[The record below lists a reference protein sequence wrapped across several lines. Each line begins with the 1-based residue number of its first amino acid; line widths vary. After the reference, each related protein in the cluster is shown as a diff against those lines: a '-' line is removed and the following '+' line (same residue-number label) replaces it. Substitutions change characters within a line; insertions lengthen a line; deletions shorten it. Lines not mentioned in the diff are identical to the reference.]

1 MIILI
6 AFSSVGIISAS
17 EISVNDTYV
26 AQDSSE
32 NLLAV
37 DEGGVGSNS
46 SNILSIDNVDTN
58 LDENTIGD
66 DASLSSTKIKAPDVT
81 LYYKNGTSLV
91 AQLVDEDQN
100 GLVNQTL
107 KFTISGIDYTRTTDE
122 FGYASMLINL
132 IPGDYYVNVFY
143 GGSEYFAPTETL
155 ATCTVLPTISGEDI
169 TKYYMNDTQ
178 YYATFLNGDGSP
190 LANTDVSFNINGVFY
205 TRTTNGNGVA
215 KLNINLPPKE
225 YILTAIHPVSKY
237 MYSNNITVLPTIIG
251 DDVNKVYK
259 DNNQYYATFLTG
271 DGSPLVNTDVT
282 FNINGVF
289 YNRPTN
295 ASGVAKLNINLPA
308 GEYILTAYHPIDTY
322 RLSNNVIVYASSE
335 TILETKDR
343 IFNMDDKQNINATL
357 YNGLNYVVPNQT
369 VTLTIDDNLYYA
381 TTDVNGM
388 AIFNTKLSPGDYVA
402 RFTYDGNGPYKPSK
416 VSCTINVKEGRPV
429 YYNVGNTTV
438 YYGKNETF
446 DVSIRDEYYN
456 PIVNQTIYF
465 KIGDTGK
472 TYGRITDENGTARLT
487 IKIDPGVYTMN
498 YSFNGT
504 GYQHVTDS
512 SELLVIDGSTSTL
525 TGENTTVGYDA
536 GEKFNVLLNVGGI
549 GLPYR
554 DVIFTINGVNYT
566 RTTDKNGV
574 AGIKI
579 NLLPGQYPIKYY
591 YLGEN
596 KIDSSNGESYVTVK
610 ERIATSLQWDSSTVF
625 VDESNINLF
634 VSLFDKDNNPLANK
648 KVVFTIGTK
657 IFESITD
664 NKGLAEVSIALAKG
678 KYLVSYEFEG
688 DTDYIPSVGYTEI
701 SVAESVSYNGY
712 GYWSFGADMNNI
724 DLAEFARLGTTD
736 ILLNFY
742 AFTLYGESNV
752 LSWIQTANSYG
763 IRVHIW
769 MQVFY
774 SGGSWVNPVSGGS
787 INQAYFNSVINE
799 AAYYA
804 GLNGVAGVHFDYLRY
819 PGNAYQ
825 TSGGT
830 AAITEFVRQACEAC
844 KIINPNIIMS
854 AAVMPETTDDIYY
867 YGQDIPAIGQYL
879 DVIIPMQYKGN
890 YNAGTNWLAST
901 TKWFVQNS
909 NGAKIWSGLQS
920 YVSDDNPTKLTYTE
934 LFGDAQTVLDNGAD
948 GVISF
953 RFGLSQYLN
962 FNDLDGSSYGEEVTV
977 KDVLAGANSLKDY
990 IETCWTLPA
999 KVAVGTS
1006 YYSVPQVL
1014 YMMSQAL
1021 LMIDGDIENS
1031 TIVSI
1036 KMSAPSNELFDD
1048 CYGELNLNNY
1058 INVCKSLAT
1067 YCVSNEEAPG
1077 SLSSSIGV
1085 INYKALVYAYS
1096 RILSH
1101 YYANNELP
1109 FNVLITNFLNNPNL
1123 TVNMMPSSTHASEYK
1138 YQNYTT
1144 TWLNYCPQCGY
1155 YGTLLNNPKHVSPE
1169 GELTCHFCD
1178 CDYCGVTG
1186 YEKDWGSDLRLTNL
1200 TIPVPITPG
1209 GGGDSISITNIVNGA
1224 SYVASYYLD
1233 NLDYPDYVVLPEG
1246 KYTIPQ
1252 FFFLMS
1258 KAIAQINEGNFNP
1271 ITMVDMEDP
1280 SSSGDVIDGDL
1291 TKDQYVDVLNR
1302 AANFIINEGI
1312 VPAYSRSPLGNIPYV
1327 ELVDLSSRILDY
1339 YATNGALPNS
1349 AHVIYKGQSSRTISE
1364 LSQSLIKGLTSEK
1377 AKATALFNY
1386 VRDEI
1391 AYEFYYDTQKGAEG
1405 TLASG
1410 GGNCCDQAQLLVAMA
1425 RSVGMTA
1432 RFGTGYC
1439 YFSLSGSWYG
1449 HVWAQILVDGT
1460 WYNADPTSNRNSF
1473 GVIVNWDTS
1482 SYTDRGTYD
1491 ILPY

>member
-1 MIILI
+1 M
-6 AFSSVGIISAS
+6 SVGIISAN

-66 DASLSSTKIKAPDVT
+66 GESSKGETKIKAPDIT
-81 LYYKNGTSLV
+81 LYYKNGTRFI
-91 AQLVDEDQN
+91 AQLVDEEEN
-100 GLVNQTL
+100 GLINQSL
-107 KFTISGIDYTRTTDE
+107 IFTISGVSYNRTTDV
-122 FGYASMLINL
+122 FGYASMAINL

-143 GGSEYFAPTETL
+143 AGSEYFLPTEAL

-169 TKYYMNDTQ
+169 TKYYKNDTQ
-178 YYATFLNGDGSP
+178 YYATFLKGDGTP
-190 LANTDVSFNINGVFY
+190 LANTNVTFNINGVFY
-205 TRTTNGNGVA
+205 SRPTDSNGVA
-215 KLNINLPPKE
+215 RLNINLPPND
-225 YILTAIHPVSKY
+225 YRLTAIHPDTGY
-237 MYSNNITVLPTIIG
+237 MYSNNITVLPTILSE
-251 DDVNKVYK
+251 DLVKVYK
-259 DNNQYYATFLTG
+259 DNNQYYATFLNG
-271 DGSPLVNTDVT
+271 DGTPLANTNVT

-289 YNRPTN
+289 YTRSTN
-295 ASGVAKLNINLPA
+295 GSGVARLNINLPK
-308 GEYILTAYHPIDTY
+308 GEYILTAYHPNDTY
-322 RLSNNVIVYASSE
+322 RLSNDIIVIDSSD
-335 TILETKDR
+335 TALEAKDR
-343 IFNMDDKQNINATL
+343 TFNMDDKQNINVTL
-357 YNGLNYVVPNQT
+357 YNELAYVVPDQT
-369 VTLTIDDNLYYA
+369 VALTIDGNLYYA
-381 TTDVNGM
+381 TTDANGM
-388 AIFNTKLSPGDYVA
+388 AVFNTKLNPGTYVA
-402 RFTYDGNGPYKPSK
+402 KFTYDGNGPYKSSK
-416 VSCTINVKEGRPV
+416 VSCTIKVKEGKIV
-429 YYNVGNTTV
+429 YYTLGNTTM
-438 YYGKNETF
+438 YYGKKETF
-446 DVSIRDEYYN
+446 DLTLCDEFYK
-456 PIVNQTIYF
+456 PLVNQTVYF
-465 KIGDTGK
+465 KIGDKGK
-472 TYGRITDENGTARLT
+472 TYERITDENGTASLA
-487 IKIDPGVYTMN
+487 IKMNPGVYTMN
-498 YSFNGT
+498 YVFNGT
-504 GYQHVTDS
+504 GYQHISDS
-512 SELLVIDGSTSTL
+512 CELLVINESTSKL
-525 TGENTTVGYDA
+525 AGENTTIGYGS
-536 GEKFNVLLNVGGI
+536 GERFYVLLNVGDI
-549 GLPYR
+549 ALPDR
-554 DVIFTINGVNYT
+554 NVIFTINGVNYT
-566 RTTDKNGV
+566 RTTDKD
-574 AGIKI
+574 GIASIAI

-591 YLGEN
+591 YLGED
-596 KIDSSNGESYVTVK
+596 KIDPSSGEAYITVK
-610 ERIATSLQWDSSTVF
+610 ERIATSLHWDASTVF
-625 VDESNINLF
+625 VDESNINLL
-634 VSLFDKDNNPLANK
+634 VSLLDKDNKPIENK

-657 IFESITD
+657 IFESTTD
-664 NKGLAEVSIALAKG
+664 ASGLATVNVALSKG

-688 DTDYIPSVGYTEI
+688 DNDYLPCVGYTEI
-701 SVAESVSYNGY
+701 SVSESYSYNGY
-712 GYWSFGADMNNI
+712 GYWSFGADMYNI
-724 DLAEFARLGTTD
+724 DLAELARLGTTD

-752 LSWIQTANSYG
+752 LSWIQNANSYG
-763 IRVHIW
+763 IRTHIW

-787 INQAYFNSVINE
+787 VNQAYFNSVINE

-819 PGNAYQ
+819 PGDAYK

-830 AAITEFVRQACEAC
+830 AAITEFVRQACEVC
-844 KIINPNIIMS
+844 KKVNPNIIMS
-854 AAVMPETTDDIYY
+854 AAVMPETTDNIYY

-901 TKWFVQNS
+901 TNWFVKNS
-909 NGAKIWSGLQS
+909 NGAKVWSGLQS

-962 FNDLDGSSYGEEVTV
+962 FNDLEGSSYGEDVSV
-977 KDVLAGANSLKDY
+977 KDVLAGAKELKDY
-990 IETCWTLPA
+990 IEDCWTLPA

-1014 YMMSQAL
+1014 YLMSQAL

-1031 TIVSI
+1031 TIVSR
-1036 KMSAPSNELFDD
+1036 KVSEPSNELFKDI
-1048 CYGELNLNNY
+1048 YGELTLNNY
-1058 INVCKSLAT
+1058 IDVCKSLAA
-1067 YCVSNEEAPG
+1067 YCISNEQAPG
-1077 SLSSSIGV
+1077 SLSSSLGD

-1096 RILSH
+1096 RILSY
-1101 YYANNELP
+1101 YYANNKLP
-1109 FNVLITNFLNNPNL
+1109 ANVLLTNFLNNPNL
-1123 TVNMMPSSTHASEYK
+1123 TVNMMPSSTHAGEYK

-1200 TIPVPITPG
+1200 TIPSPLTPG
-1209 GGGDSISITNIVNGA
+1209 GDGDSISISNIVNGA
-1224 SYVASYYLD
+1224 SYLASYYLD

-1246 KYTIPQ
+1246 KYTITQ

-1258 KAIAQINEGNFNP
+1258 KAIVQINDGNFNP
-1271 ITMVDMEDP
+1271 ITMVKMDDP
-1280 SSSGDVIDGDL
+1280 STSGDVIDGDL
-1291 TKDQYVDVLNR
+1291 TKADYVDVLNR
-1302 AANFIINEGI
+1302 AANFIINNEV
-1312 VPAYSRSPLGNIPYV
+1312 VPAYSRSPLGNIAYV
-1327 ELVDLSSRILDY
+1327 ELVDMSSRILDY
-1339 YATNGALPNS
+1339 YASHDALPNS
-1349 AHVIYKGQSSRTISE
+1349 IHVVYKGQSSRTISE
-1364 LSQSLIKGLTSEK
+1364 LAQSLVKGLTSDK
-1377 AKATALFNY
+1377 AKATALYNY
-1386 VRDEI
+1386 VRDDI

-1425 RSVGMTA
+1425 RAVGLTA
-1432 RFGTGYC
+1432 RFDTGYC
-1439 YFSLSGSWYG
+1439 YFNLAGTWYG
-1449 HVWAQILVDGT
+1449 HVWAQFLIDGT

-1491 ILPY
+1491 VLPY